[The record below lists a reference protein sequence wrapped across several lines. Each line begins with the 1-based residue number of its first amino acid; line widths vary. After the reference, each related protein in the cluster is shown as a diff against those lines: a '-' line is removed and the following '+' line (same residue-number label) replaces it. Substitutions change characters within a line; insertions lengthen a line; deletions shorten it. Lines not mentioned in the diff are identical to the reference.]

1 MTEKS
6 DKAVLSQQALEH
18 IISLLEKPEFK
29 STLIKSLND
38 DIDIP
43 FINEKTEKKAIN
55 ALYKLIIKSM
65 KNIDLDSFIE

>member
-6 DKAVLSQQALEH
+6 DKAVLSKQALEH